1 MKKRVSIRKLA
12 DPCDIIFEIF
22 ILPVCY
28 DKIYKFDGEMKMRF
42 GIMNFMQYIQRYP
55 GPNEWL
61 RLDGLDGQEGI
72 LVGKFSDP

>member
-12 DPCDIIFEIF
+12 DPCDIISEMF

-42 GIMNFMQYIQRYP
+42 GIMNFMQYI
-55 GPNEWL
+55 
-61 RLDGLDGQEGI
+61 
-72 LVGKFSDP
+72 